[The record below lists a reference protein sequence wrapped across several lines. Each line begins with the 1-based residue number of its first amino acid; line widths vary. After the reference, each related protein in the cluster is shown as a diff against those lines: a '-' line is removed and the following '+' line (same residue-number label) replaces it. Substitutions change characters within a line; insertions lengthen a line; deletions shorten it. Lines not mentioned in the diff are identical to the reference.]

1 MAKKMKFSDD
11 ISDYFQM
18 TIQFE
23 RKSRKFATNST
34 VFNVEVMPF
43 PENLI
48 QLEFMFMKHYA
59 PTRYEPKIELKL
71 L

>member
-18 TIQFE
+18 TTQFE

-48 QLEFMFMKHYA
+48 QLEIMFMKHYA
-59 PTRYEPKIELKL
+59 PTNVNPTLKL
-71 L
+71 